1 MVSPPPQQGLV
12 VTPCQDRWVTVTPT
26 AGRGF
31 WSAAAAAA
39 LPSAHALG
47 PHPLAEPAGVPL
59 GHADGPAVVVVAAPF
74 VALGP
79 CSASRTDQ
87 PRHLHA

>member
-1 MVSPPPQQGLV
+1 MHGL
-12 VTPCQDRWVTVTPT
+12 QRLARSSKDWWRD
-26 AGRGF
+26 F
-31 WSAAAAAA
+31 WCAAAAAA
-39 LPSAHALG
+39 LPSAHAL
-47 PHPLAEPAGVPL
+47 PTQLDLAEPAGVPL

>member
-39 LPSAHALG
+39 LPCAHALG

-59 GHADGPAVVVVAAPF
+59 GHADGPAVVIVAGPF
-74 VALGP
+74 VAPALRLAP
-79 CSASRTDQ
+79 ISISTCM
-87 PRHLHA
+87 HA

>member
-59 GHADGPAVVVVAAPF
+59 GHADGPAVVIIAASF
-74 VALGP
+74 IGP
-79 CSASRTDQ
+79 AARLAPISLSTCM
-87 PRHLHA
+87 HA